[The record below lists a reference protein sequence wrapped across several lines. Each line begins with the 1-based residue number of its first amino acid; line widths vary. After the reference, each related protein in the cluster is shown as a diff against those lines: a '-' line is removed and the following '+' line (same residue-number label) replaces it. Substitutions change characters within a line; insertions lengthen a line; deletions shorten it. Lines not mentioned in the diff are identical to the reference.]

1 MESRDHSDMLC
12 NIVSGILIATLFS
25 GLQYRVRRNQLHTF
39 ILPDRVEGQSS
50 VMVKDMRP

>member
-25 GLQYRVRRNQLHTF
+25 GLQYRGGDTDFRKYCM
-39 ILPDRVEGQSS
+39 EGESG
-50 VMVKDMRP
+50 V